1 MTFAVFTALG
11 LGLALPYLA
20 ISFFPAL
27 MRWLPKPGPWME
39 ILKQVTALPL
49 FATVIWLTY
58 IYGLLFSG
66 GSAGQSNYQMAMLL
80 LAMLVLATAAWVLG
94 KWPAGRAGT
103 LVAVLI
109 VAAAVAIPFAAR
121 PSKAETAARISAG
134 SGSSTQIASAKGW
147 APFTPAALDSARASG
162 RSVFV
167 DFTAAWCLSCQVNE
181 KAVLNTE
188 AVQAALKKGNFVLM
202 RADWTQSDPA
212 ITAALAAVG
221 RSGVPTYVIYPG
233 TSGAA
238 PDVLPEL
245 LTKSAVLDA
254 IQKDSK

>member
-1 MTFAVFTALG
+1 
-11 LGLALPYLA
+11 
-20 ISFFPAL
+20 
-27 MRWLPKPGPWME
+27 
-39 ILKQVTALPL
+39 
-49 FATVIWLTY
+49 
-58 IYGLLFSG
+58 
-66 GSAGQSNYQMAMLL
+66 MAMLL
-80 LAMLVLATAAWVLG
+80 LAMLVLAIAAWVLG
-94 KWPAGRAGT
+94 RWHAGRTGT

-109 VAAAVAIPFAAR
+109 VAAAVAIPFVAR
-121 PSKAETAARISAG
+121 PDRAETAAQAPAG
-134 SGSSTQIASAKGW
+134 AGSSTQIASAKGW
-147 APFTPAALDSARASG
+147 TPFSQAALDSARGSG

-188 AVQAALKKGNFVLM
+188 VIQAALKKGNFVTM

-233 TSGAA
+233 KLGAA